1 MIINTVKELQNSYL
15 VNDSMTVPK
24 DSTNSDYKK
33 VQDWIAEGNKP
44 DPEFTPAELLQNA
57 KQDKIK
63 EIEQAKTNAIYTPV
77 EYNGNT
83 FFTTEKANSNIL
95 GAIILDQASY
105 NWLDTSGDPISMT
118 VDDLKALAGLI
129 AAQRSLVYN
138 REATK
143 LKSIRNARTVVGVNR
158 ISWET

>member
-1 MIINTVKELQNSYL
+1 MIYLKDKQTNEIKTFEVDSYL
-15 VNDSMTVPK
+15 QLSKNIRNQYIEATEEEITS
-24 DSTNSDYKK
+24 Y
-33 VQDWIAEGNKP
+33 
-44 DPEFTPAELLQNA
+44 LLENA
-57 KQDKIK
+57 KQNKIK
-63 EIEQAKTNAIYTPV
+63 EIEQAKTNAIYAPI

-105 NWLDTSGDPISMT
+105 NWLDASGNPISMT

-129 AAQRSLVYN
+129 ATQRSLVYN

-143 LKSIRNARTVVGVNR
+143 LKSIKNARTVAGVNR

>member
-1 MIINTVKELQNSYL
+1 MIYLKDKQTNEIKTFEVDSYL
-15 VNDSMTVPK
+15 QLSKNIRNQYIEATEEEITS
-24 DSTNSDYKK
+24 Y
-33 VQDWIAEGNKP
+33 
-44 DPEFTPAELLQNA
+44 LLENA
-57 KQDKIK
+57 KQNKIK
-63 EIEQAKTNAIYTPV
+63 EIEQAKTNAIYAPIK
-77 EYNGNT
+77 YNGNT

-105 NWLDTSGDPISMT
+105 NWLDASGNPISMT

-129 AAQRSLVYN
+129 ATQRSLVYN

-143 LKSIRNARTVVGVNR
+143 LKSIKNARTVAGVNR

>member
-1 MIINTVKELQNSYL
+1 MIYLKDKQTNEIKTFEVDSYL
-15 VNDSMTVPK
+15 QLSKNIRNQYIEATEEEITS
-24 DSTNSDYKK
+24 Y
-33 VQDWIAEGNKP
+33 
-44 DPEFTPAELLQNA
+44 LLENA
-57 KQDKIK
+57 KQNKIK
-63 EIEQAKTNAIYTPV
+63 EIEQAKTNAIYAPIK
-77 EYNGNT
+77 YNGNT

-105 NWLDTSGDPISMT
+105 NWLDASGNPISMT

-143 LKSIRNARTVVGVNR
+143 LKSIKNARTVAGVNR

>member
-1 MIINTVKELQNSYL
+1 MIINTVKELKDSYL
-15 VNDSMTVPK
+15 VNNLLMVPK
-24 DSTNSDYKK
+24 DNGNSDYQRI
-33 VQDWIAEGNKP
+33 QDWIVEGNIP

-63 EIEQAKTNAIYTPV
+63 EIEQAKTNAIYTPIK
-77 EYNGNT
+77 YNGNT

-95 GAIILDQASY
+95 GAIILDQTSY
-105 NWLDTSGDPISMT
+105 NWLDASGNSISMT
-118 VDDLKALAGLI
+118 VDALKALAGLI
-129 AAQRSLVYN
+129 ATQRSLVYN

-143 LKSIRNARTVVGVNR
+143 LKLIKNARTVAGVNK

>member
-1 MIINTVKELQNSYL
+1 MQKYRINIKTGQQVSDNGQLGASFYNEDWRQTTKEEITSYL
-15 VNDSMTVPK
+15 L
-24 DSTNSDYKK
+24 
-33 VQDWIAEGNKP
+33 E
-44 DPEFTPAELLQNA
+44 NA

-63 EIEQAKTNAIYTPV
+63 EIEQAKTNAIYTLV

-105 NWLDTSGDPISMT
+105 NWLDASGNSISMT

-143 LKSIRNARTVVGVNR
+143 LKSIKNAKTVAGVNR